1 MYHLRHENDKRGPQ
15 MNPEPEGLRVHKKEE
30 SLKLLN
36 FEIKEALEWLQRAF
50 RGRVNLCKKAYD

>member
-1 MYHLRHENDKRGPQ
+1 

-50 RGRVNLCKKAYD
+50 RGRVNRLVYLCKKAYD